1 MYTVPNATFIKSPI
15 RIQCRIIAGSIK
27 LIISKLMLKKSWY
40 DILSFRNICL
50 TLQLSPYPDRVE
62 VGIFMGMAFS
72 DADLEGHELRNFQ
85 SNRRSCNDNARVS
98 TIIVGYKSASVV
110 VSFRR
115 MLTCGRLVV
124 AFDAVVLTL

>member
-27 LIISKLMLKKSWY
+27 LIVSKLMLKKSWY

-72 DADLEGHELRNFQ
+72 DADLEGHELRKSNCLFYKYLIFMYFYLIMNF
-85 SNRRSCNDNARVS
+85 
-98 TIIVGYKSASVV
+98 
-110 VSFRR
+110 
-115 MLTCGRLVV
+115 
-124 AFDAVVLTL
+124 

>member
-1 MYTVPNATFIKSPI
+1 
-15 RIQCRIIAGSIK
+15 
-27 LIISKLMLKKSWY
+27 
-40 DILSFRNICL
+40 
-50 TLQLSPYPDRVE
+50 
-62 VGIFMGMAFS
+62 MGMAFS
-72 DADLEGHELRNFQ
+72 DADLEGQELRNFQ
-85 SNRRSCNDNARVS
+85 SNRRSGNDNARVS

>member
-27 LIISKLMLKKSWY
+27 LIVSKLMLKKSWY

-62 VGIFMGMAFS
+62 VGIFMG
-72 DADLEGHELRNFQ
+72 
-85 SNRRSCNDNARVS
+85 RR
-98 TIIVGYKSASVV
+98 
-110 VSFRR
+110 F
-115 MLTCGRLVV
+115 
-124 AFDAVVLTL
+124 LTLIFKDTNFATSNPTEDHATITLALVRLL